1 MKSFIRKTTLVFSLF
16 FLLSSCNNT
25 GDYLYNTPNS
35 SLSSIDKDESINI
48 LSRTSTSKY
57 NEDELKNHLLDELYK
72 DIVTS
77 FNGKD
82 NQITNVLYSPLCA
95 FINLLIIDQTTST
108 PFLSSY
114 NLSKEDSSSIFKEI
128 NKLRN
133 VEYSKNSYF
142 KFTDMISFYNIL
154 EPNEEYLKT
163 LNDEYLVSSYLGKD
177 ALDAQKKIFQKI
189 KEDLDLDVKSEL
201 PDHEYGN
208 YILSALRFKENF
220 DFGTY
225 KHEFSDINNVT
236 KEFDFAKLTLN
247 ESYFDESSNILSFK
261 GDTNNFNL
269 TFITTLDG
277 SSINN
282 LNLSNF
288 NLNINYNNDKE
299 YEVYFPHLNIGGEE
313 YNSNIYDVIEN
324 RDLLELNITD
334 KTIKSNQPIIL
345 ADMYQINNFEL
356 NEDGFEGYSVT
367 IADGAP
373 GSSEPP
379 ITNKYYF
386 DRPFYLIISL
396 KNDLPIFSMKVN
408 KI

>member
-57 NEDELKNHLLDELYK
+57 NEDELKNHLLNELYK

-114 NLSKEDSSSIFKEI
+114 SLSKEDSSTIFKEI

-189 KEDLDLDVKSEL
+189 KEDLDLEVKSEL

>member
-57 NEDELKNHLLDELYK
+57 NEDELKNHLLNELYK

-114 NLSKEDSSSIFKEI
+114 NLSKEDSSTIFKEI

-277 SSINN
+277 SSINK
-282 LNLSNF
+282 LDLSNF
-288 NLNINYNNDKE
+288 NLKVNYNNDKE

-356 NEDGFEGYSVT
+356 NEDGFEGYSIT

>member
-1 MKSFIRKTTLVFSLF
+1 MSFIRKTTLVFSLF

-35 SLSSIDKDESINI
+35 SLSSTNKDELINI

-57 NEDELKNHLLDELYK
+57 KEEELKNHLLNELYK

-77 FNGKD
+77 FNGND
-82 NQITNVLYSPLCA
+82 NKNTNVLYSPLCA

-114 NLSKEDSSSIFKEI
+114 NLTKEDSSIIFKEI

-154 EPNEEYLKT
+154 ELNEEYLKT

-177 ALDAQKKIFQKI
+177 ALDAQNKMFEKI
-189 KEDLDLDVKSEL
+189 KEDLDLKVKSEL
-201 PDHEYGN
+201 PTHEYGN

-225 KHEFSDINNVT
+225 KHEFSDIDNVT
-236 KEFDFAKLTLN
+236 KEVDFAKLDLN
-247 ESYFDESSNILSFK
+247 ESYFDEKSNILSFK

-277 SSINN
+277 SSIND
-282 LNLSNF
+282 LDLTNF
-288 NLNINYNNDKE
+288 NLTANYNSDKE
-299 YEVYFPHLNIGGEE
+299 YEVYFPHLNIGGDE
-313 YNSNIYDVIEN
+313 YNSNIDDVIEN
-324 RDLLELNITD
+324 RNLLELNITD

-373 GSSEPP
+373 GASKPP

>member
-57 NEDELKNHLLDELYK
+57 NEDELKNHLLNELYK

-114 NLSKEDSSSIFKEI
+114 NLSKEDSSTIFKEI

-189 KEDLDLDVKSEL
+189 KEDLDLEVKSEL

-277 SSINN
+277 SSINK
-282 LNLSNF
+282 LDLSNF

>member
-57 NEDELKNHLLDELYK
+57 NEDELKNHLLNELYK

-114 NLSKEDSSSIFKEI
+114 NLSKEDSSTIFKEI

-163 LNDEYLVSSYLGKD
+163 LNDEYLVSSYLGKE

-208 YILSALRFKENF
+208 YILSALRFKDNF

-277 SSINN
+277 SSINK

-356 NEDGFEGYSVT
+356 NEDGFEGYSIT

>member
-57 NEDELKNHLLDELYK
+57 NEDELKNHLLNELYK

-114 NLSKEDSSSIFKEI
+114 NLSKEDSSTIFKEI

-208 YILSALRFKENF
+208 YTLSALRFKENF

-225 KHEFSDINNVT
+225 KHEFSGINNIT
-236 KEFDFAKLTLN
+236 KEFDFAKLTLS

-277 SSINN
+277 SSINK

-356 NEDGFEGYSVT
+356 NEDGFEGYSIT

>member
-57 NEDELKNHLLDELYK
+57 NEDELKNHLLNELYK

-114 NLSKEDSSSIFKEI
+114 NLSKEDSSTIFKEI

-154 EPNEEYLKT
+154 ELNEEYLKT

-236 KEFDFAKLTLN
+236 KESDFAKLTLN

-288 NLNINYNNDKE
+288 NLNINYNKDKE

-324 RDLLELNITD
+324 RDLLLLNITD

>member
-57 NEDELKNHLLDELYK
+57 NEDELKNHLLNELYK

-114 NLSKEDSSSIFKEI
+114 NLSKEDSSTIFKEI

-189 KEDLDLDVKSEL
+189 KEDLDLEVKSEL

-334 KTIKSNQPIIL
+334 KTVKSNQPIIL

>member
-57 NEDELKNHLLDELYK
+57 NEDELKNHLLNELYK

-114 NLSKEDSSSIFKEI
+114 NLSKEDSSTIFKEI

-277 SSINN
+277 SSINK

-324 RDLLELNITD
+324 RNLLELNITD

>member
-57 NEDELKNHLLDELYK
+57 NEDELKNHLLNELYK

-114 NLSKEDSSSIFKEI
+114 NLSKEDSSTIFKEI

-154 EPNEEYLKT
+154 KPNEEYLKT

-288 NLNINYNNDKE
+288 YLNINYNNDKE

>member
-57 NEDELKNHLLDELYK
+57 NEDELKNHLLNELYK

-114 NLSKEDSSSIFKEI
+114 NLSKEDSSTIFKEI

-189 KEDLDLDVKSEL
+189 KEDLNLEVKSEL

>member
-57 NEDELKNHLLDELYK
+57 NEDELKNHLLNELYK

-114 NLSKEDSSSIFKEI
+114 NLSKEDSSTIFKEI

>member
-35 SLSSIDKDESINI
+35 SLSSIDKDETINI

-57 NEDELKNHLLDELYK
+57 NEDELKNHLLNELYK

-114 NLSKEDSSSIFKEI
+114 NLSKEDSSTIFKEI

>member
-35 SLSSIDKDESINI
+35 SLSSIEKDESINI

-57 NEDELKNHLLDELYK
+57 NEDELKNHLLNELYK

-82 NQITNVLYSPLCA
+82 NQTTNVLYSPLCA
-95 FINLLIIDQTTST
+95 LINLLIIDQTTST

-114 NLSKEDSSSIFKEI
+114 NLSKEDSSTIFKEI

>member
-57 NEDELKNHLLDELYK
+57 NEDELKNHLLNELYK

-114 NLSKEDSSSIFKEI
+114 NLSKKDSSTIFKEI

-247 ESYFDESSNILSFK
+247 ESYFDESSNIRSFK

-277 SSINN
+277 SSINK

-313 YNSNIYDVIEN
+313 YNPNIYDVIEN

>member
-57 NEDELKNHLLDELYK
+57 NEDELKNHLLNELYK

-114 NLSKEDSSSIFKEI
+114 NLSKEDSSTIFKEI

-236 KEFDFAKLTLN
+236 KEFDFAKLTLS

-269 TFITTLDG
+269 TFITTLDC

>member
-1 MKSFIRKTTLVFSLF
+1 MKSFIRKTALVFSLF

-35 SLSSIDKDESINI
+35 SLSSIDKEESINI

-57 NEDELKNHLLDELYK
+57 NEDDLKNHLLNELYK

-114 NLSKEDSSSIFKEI
+114 NLSKEDSSTIFKEI

-189 KEDLDLDVKSEL
+189 KEDLDLEVKSEL

-220 DFGTY
+220 YFGTY
-225 KHEFSDINNVT
+225 KHEFSNINNVT

-269 TFITTLDG
+269 TFITALDG
-277 SSINN
+277 SSIND
-282 LNLSNF
+282 LDLSNF

-324 RDLLELNITD
+324 RKLLELNITD

-356 NEDGFEGYSVT
+356 NEDGFEGYSIT

-373 GSSEPP
+373 GASEPP

>member
-1 MKSFIRKTTLVFSLF
+1 MKSFIRKTTLFFSLF

-57 NEDELKNHLLDELYK
+57 NEDELKNHLLNELYK

-114 NLSKEDSSSIFKEI
+114 NLGKEDSSTIFKEI

-189 KEDLDLDVKSEL
+189 KEDLDLEVKSEL

-236 KEFDFAKLTLN
+236 KEFDFAKLALN

-277 SSINN
+277 SSIND
-282 LNLSNF
+282 LDLSNF

-324 RDLLELNITD
+324 RNLLKLNITD